1 MEIIKAED
9 SHTIESTKSCIA
21 TEYPTTS
28 EDINIARVKISG
40 RFPESGVMW
49 NSLVEE
55 IVYVESGSG
64 TVVIDTV
71 ETVIKTGDVILYQRG
86 ERVFWEGEFT
96 LVIACTPVWT
106 AEQHRI
112 EELEA

>member
-1 MEIIKAED
+1 MKIIKAED

-49 NSLVEE
+49 NTIVEE

-64 TVVIDTV
+64 KVVIDTV
-71 ETVIKTGDVILYQRG
+71 VAAIKTGDVVLYQKN
-86 ERVFWEGEFT
+86 EKVFWEGEMT
-96 LVIACTPVWT
+96 LLIACTPAWSVQ
-106 AEQHRI
+106 QHVFAN
-112 EELEA
+112 L